1 MSVSLAYCTL
11 ADLKNS
17 LRIVDGIDDALL
29 ESAIESASDLISG
42 YAQRSFLNAGSAVR
56 YFAPESNVLV
66 QIDDLVSVTSLES
79 SQSANGVYDTVW
91 TSANY
96 QLEPLNGISDGLSG
110 WPVTRIRAIDALF
123 PIQAEAATVKVTGV
137 WGWSSVPRPIRQA
150 TIIQASRIFKRND
163 SPMGVISAPDLGFI
177 RVGTKLD
184 PDVAQLVEPYRVT
197 RFYA

>member
-1 MSVSLAYCTL
+1 MSVTLAYCSL

-17 LRIVDGIDDALL
+17 LRITDGIDDALL
-29 ESAIESASDLISG
+29 ESAIESASDLING

-56 YFAPESNVLV
+56 YFAPESNTLV
-66 QIDDLVSVTSLES
+66 QIDDLISLTSLES

-96 QLEPLNGISDGLSG
+96 QLEPLNGISDGLNG
-110 WPVTRIRAIDALF
+110 WPYTRIRTVDALY
-123 PIQAEAATVKVTGV
+123 PVWNERATIKVTGV
-137 WGWSSVPRPIRQA
+137 WGWSAVPRPIRQA

-184 PDVAQLVEPYRVT
+184 PDVAQLVEPYRIT

>member
-123 PIQAEAATVKVTGV
+123 PIQAEAATIKVTGV